1 MWKRWKKELSWIL
14 ILAMIL
20 TGTPALAAEDM
31 NEAQASETEVFSD
44 TAADVTGT
52 YTTWKSAAVLRS
64 GETASVPLT
73 TYNASLTAEQVWFAV
88 SAEEGQAIR
97 MEITGVTKS
106 TVLYIYAGSVL
117 ADADPASDNRSASF
131 GTFSSDKTYS
141 WTAPEAGTYYIM
153 ICPNGSNYTASSAA
167 YLTYTLV
174 DGDLNESNNTWQTAT
189 ELTRNVNTY
198 YNLNGSNDVDWFKIT
213 TTVPGEAIKLVFSN
227 FDYTVDDISMY
238 LYAGTDLEAGNA
250 RELASKTNF
259 HVDSTYSYKVN
270 EPGDYYLKVV
280 PYGSTDFVTKALK
293 LRYEIVPGDANEVN
307 DSWDMAT
314 ELPDSYNMEFTL
326 NGVNDEDW
334 FYFETETPNELV
346 YLYFNGFDTDYSN
359 RITYYVY
366 DAAESGYNSSYLATS
381 NIDITHSKAL
391 TFVQTGGHYIRVKV
405 NGSTPVE
412 NTLSLRIERGVTD
425 DGEPNETWQ
434 QATPLAYATPRSFNL
449 PSSTDV
455 DYFAFTVEE
464 PDQIVELTF
473 NIPTGGIAS
482 YSLYSGAQLNIA
494 GSASA
499 MDSTTIHSGTTT
511 LRHMLQETGTY
522 YIKTTA
528 WTSGTVFE
536 ENATITYTL
545 VPPDDNEN
553 NNTRRNATALNP
565 DEAMSYN
572 LPADNDTDWFKLV
585 SSSPDQTVQFTF
597 TLPTGGAISY
607 ALYSE
612 SDFINSGDNASFL
625 DSDTIKSGTTALRHM
640 LKEAGTYY
648 VKITPWTSSTIFDED
663 ATITYTM
670 ISPDTNERNNTW
682 KTATPLR
689 EEVAASYTLPADN
702 DVDWFSFQS
711 TADHQAVALTFSV
724 PEDKRVSCYIYS
736 GAKFGED
743 GDDAGYIDSA
753 TIYGGTSTIRHMLN
767 EAGTYYVKLSSWSSS
782 NIFDEEAT
790 VSYALVE
797 PDGNERNNSWDT
809 ATGLAPQTPASFTL
823 SADNDHDWF
832 RIDSEVTAGDKLTFQ
847 MGNLP
852 TTGNQSVY
860 ISLYMLEQGKAE
872 PDYCTYWVANR
883 NQAVWSTEYTAQKS
897 GTYYLDIYIGNSS
910 WADQPMWVKCA
921 VAQDDIPVTGV
932 SITNGGVTIA
942 VGQTLQLYGNVSP
955 SNATN
960 QAVTWESS
968 NTAAAT
974 IDANGLV
981 TAKGIGSTTI
991 TATTS
996 DGGKRASTTIT
1007 VMAAVPVTGVTLTA
1021 EGISAN
1027 AGTQGDPRPLAY
1039 ESTIQMTAKVVPETA
1054 TNREILWSVSD
1065 PEVLT
1070 VTSKGL
1076 VYAVGSGTAKVVA
1089 ASEDGNYTA
1098 EYWFNVPDESYPVRG
1113 VSLDRSTATIY
1124 MGESGLKLTA
1134 AVSPSYATNPAVTWE
1149 SDHPEV
1155 AAVDQSGQVT
1165 PVSAG
1170 YATITVKTAE
1180 NGFTAECLVSVQ
1192 PVRTRVEGISF
1203 TSERVDV
1210 GLYAS
1215 VTLKPVFDPVD
1226 ATDQTVTWESS
1237 NKAVATVSRT
1247 GVVTAIGLGTAT
1259 ITATSNDDGHKASI
1273 EVNVALTAGYGD
1285 VNNDGDVDAADALMV
1300 LQASVGLRALTA
1312 NEKGIADVNGD
1323 GYVDAADAILILRYD
1338 AGLIDVFP
1346 VESK

>member
-1 MWKRWKKELSWIL
+1 
-14 ILAMIL
+14 MIL
-20 TGTPALAAEDM
+20 TGTPALATENAD
-31 NEAQASETEVFSD
+31 EAQAAETEVFSD
-44 TAADVTGT
+44 VAADVTGS
-52 YTTWKSAAVLRS
+52 YTTWESAAVLRP

-88 SAEEGQAIR
+88 SAAKGQAIR
-97 MEITGVTKS
+97 MAITGVTKS
-106 TVLYIYAGSVL
+106 TMLYIYAGSVL
-117 ADADPASDNRSASF
+117 TGADPASVNRSASF
-131 GTFSSDKTYS
+131 GSFGSDETYS
-141 WTAPEAGTYYIM
+141 WTAPEAGIYYIM
-153 ICPNGSNYTASSAA
+153 IRPNGSNYTASSAA
-167 YLTYTLV
+167 YLTCTLV
-174 DGDLNESNNTWQTAT
+174 DGDLNESNDTWQAAT

-227 FDYTVDDISMY
+227 FDYTVDDVSMY
-238 LYAGTDLEAGNA
+238 LYAGTDLEAGDA
-250 RELASKTNF
+250 KELASEIRF
-259 HVDSTYSYKVN
+259 RVDSTYSYKVN
-270 EPGDYYLKVV
+270 EPGDYSLTVK
-280 PYGSTDFVTKALK
+280 PYSSSGFVTKALK
-293 LRYEIVPGDANEVN
+293 LRYEIVPGDANEIN
-307 DSWDMAT
+307 DSWDRAT
-314 ELPDSYNMEFTL
+314 DLPDSYNMEFTL
-326 NGVNDEDW
+326 NGANDEDW
-334 FYFETETPNELV
+334 FYFETEEPNELV

-366 DAAESGYNSSYLATS
+366 DATASGYNSSYLATS

-405 NGSTPVE
+405 NGSVPVE

-434 QATPLAYATPRSFNL
+434 QATLLSYATPRSFNI
-449 PSSTDV
+449 PSASDV
-455 DYFAFTVEE
+455 DYFTFTVEE
-464 PDQIVELTF
+464 PNQIVELTF

-482 YSLYSGAQLNIA
+482 YSLYSGAELNIA
-494 GSASA
+494 GSASS
-499 MDSTTIHSGTTT
+499 MDSATIHSGTTT
-511 LRHMLQETGTY
+511 LRHMLQEAGTY

-528 WTSGTVFE
+528 WTSSTVFE

-545 VPPDDNEN
+545 VPPDGNEN
-553 NNTRRNATALNP
+553 NNTRKTATALNP
-565 DEAMSYN
+565 DVAMGYN

-585 SSSPDQTVQFTF
+585 SSSPDQTVQLTF
-597 TLPTGGAISY
+597 TVPAGGTISY
-607 ALYSE
+607 VLYSE
-612 SDFINSGDNASFL
+612 SDFISSGDKASSI
-625 DSDTIKSGTTALRHM
+625 DSATVRSGTTTLRHM
-640 LKEAGTYY
+640 LGEAGTYY
-648 VKITPWTSSTIFDED
+648 VKVSPWTSSTIFDEE
-663 ATITYTM
+663 ATVTYSM
-670 ISPDTNERNNTW
+670 ISPDGNERNNAW
-682 KTATPLR
+682 KSATPLR
-689 EEVAASYTLPADN
+689 EEVATSYTLPADN

-711 TADHQAVALTFSV
+711 TADNQTVALTFNV
-724 PEDKRVSCYIYS
+724 PGDKKVSCSIYS
-736 GAKFGED
+736 GAKFDED

-753 TIYGGTSTIRHMLN
+753 TISGGTSTIRHMLGG
-767 EAGTYYVKLSSWSSS
+767 AGTYYVRLSSWTSSE
-782 NIFDEEAT
+782 IFDEEAT
-790 VSYALVE
+790 VTYALVE

-809 ATGLAPQTPASFTL
+809 ATMLRPQTPASFTL
-823 SADNDHDWF
+823 SADNDADWF
-832 RIDSEVTAGDKLTFQ
+832 QIDSEVTAGDKLTLQ
-847 MGNLP
+847 MGSLP
-852 TTGNQSVY
+852 TTGDQIVY
-860 ISLYMLEQGKAE
+860 VYLYVLEQGQAE

-883 NQAVWSTEYTAQKS
+883 NQAAWSTEYTAQKS
-897 GTYYLDIYIGNSS
+897 GTYYLYIYIGNNS

-932 SITNGGVTIA
+932 SISNGGVTIA

-996 DGGKRASTTIT
+996 EGGKRASTTIT
-1007 VMAAVPVTGVTLTA
+1007 VKAAVPVTGVTLTA
-1021 EGISAN
+1021 EGISPN
-1027 AGTQGDPRPLAY
+1027 TGTQGDPRPLAY
-1039 ESTIQMTAKVVPETA
+1039 ESAIQMTAKVVPETA
-1054 TNREILWSVSD
+1054 TNREIVWSVSD

-1089 ASEDGNYTA
+1089 TTADGGHTA

-1113 VSLDRSTATIY
+1113 VSLDRNTATIY
-1124 MGESGLKLTA
+1124 MGEGGLKLTA

-1149 SDHPEV
+1149 SDNPQV

-1203 TSERVDV
+1203 TSESVDV

-1247 GVVTAIGLGTAT
+1247 GVVTTIGLGTAT
-1259 ITATSNDDGHKASI
+1259 ITATSNDGGYKASI
-1273 EVNVALTAGYGD
+1273 KVNVALTAGYGD
-1285 VNNDGDVDAADALMV
+1285 VNNDGDVDAADALMA
-1300 LQASVGLRALTA
+1300 LQASVGLRALTT